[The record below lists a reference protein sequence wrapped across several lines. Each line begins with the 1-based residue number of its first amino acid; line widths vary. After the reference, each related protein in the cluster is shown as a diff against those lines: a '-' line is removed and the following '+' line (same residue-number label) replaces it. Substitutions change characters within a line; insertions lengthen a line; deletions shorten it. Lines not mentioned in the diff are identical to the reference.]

1 MKRTQDVRPA
11 GTARSRTARTA
22 RARTGRTRTAG
33 FARAAGPARAIGSAG
48 AAAAAAPPAG
58 PAGQIRIRQAGR
70 TDQEALRDFLTGLSV
85 QTRYLRF
92 FAGAMPT
99 SPAMLQILAGGRPG
113 ADALVATRNGAII
126 GHAMAVDTTSPCGD
140 RMAEIGVV
148 VADAW
153 QSQGVGSG
161 LMRTLVARA
170 EARGATGVVM
180 EVMAENRRM
189 LSMIARQWPGARH
202 DQSAA
207 YVTVQARLSPGGSRP
222 GPLARR
228 PDR

>member
-1 MKRTQDVRPA
+1 MKRTQELRPV
-11 GTARSRTARTA
+11 GTART
-22 RARTGRTRTAG
+22 
-33 FARAAGPARAIGSAG
+33 RAAG
-48 AAAAAAPPAG
+48 APPAG
-58 PAGQIRIRQAGR
+58 PAGQIRIRQADRADVG
-70 TDQEALRDFLTGLSV
+70 ALRDFLTGLSA

-126 GHAMAVDTTSPCGD
+126 GHAMAVDTTGPCGD
-140 RMAEIGVV
+140 RTAEIGVV

-153 QSQGVGSG
+153 QGQGVGSG

-170 EARGATGVVM
+170 EARGATGLLM

-189 LSMIARQWPGARH
+189 LNMIARRWPAARH